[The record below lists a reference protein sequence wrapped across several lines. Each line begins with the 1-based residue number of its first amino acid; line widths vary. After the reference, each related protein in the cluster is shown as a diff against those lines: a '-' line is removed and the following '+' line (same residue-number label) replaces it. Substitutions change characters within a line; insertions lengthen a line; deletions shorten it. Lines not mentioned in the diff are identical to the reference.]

1 MTTFPT
7 EINSDRRSI
16 VKCRSFEMVGGLNHW
31 QEFQDPTFE
40 DSVLQ
45 EKNKTVDLS
54 KETI

>member
-1 MTTFPT
+1 MTTSPT

-16 VKCRSFEMVGGLNHW
+16 VKCRSFEMVGGPNHW
-31 QEFQDPTFE
+31 QEFQDLTLD

-45 EKNKTVDLS
+45 EQNKTVDLS